1 MSRSITGDSLKKLL
15 DCFDADHDR
24 AGEKYEDLR
33 RALIRFYNGRG
44 IFFAEECADEVFD
57 RVSRRLTE
65 GVEIKNIYS
74 YCYEVARLILLER
87 LKSRENRRV
96 PLEETVLVESMIN
109 QDDDA
114 VEKERMLQCLDRC
127 LQQLPPES
135 RALIIEYYQDSQ
147 RDRIDRRKALAKRLG
162 LRRDALAN
170 RAQRLREKLEQC
182 ILECL
187 KK

>member
-1 MSRSITGDSLKKLL
+1 MNRSLTGDSLKKLL
-15 DCFDADHDR
+15 DCFDTDHNR
-24 AGEKYEDLR
+24 AGEKYEELR
-33 RALIRFYNGRG
+33 RALIRFYHGRG

-57 RVSRRLTE
+57 RVCRRLQE

-74 YCYEVARLILLER
+74 YCYEVARLILLEQ
-87 LKSRENRRV
+87 LKSHDNRKV
-96 PLEETVLVESMIN
+96 PLEESALGTMIN
-109 QDDDA
+109 QDDDSA
-114 VEKERMLQCLDRC
+114 ETERMLQCLDRC

-135 RALIIEYYQDSQ
+135 RSLIIEYYQDYK
-147 RDRIDRRKALAKRLG
+147 RDRIDRRKAMAKRLG

-182 ILECL
+182 ILNCL

>member
-1 MSRSITGDSLKKLL
+1 MNRSLTGDSLRKLL

-24 AGEKYEDLR
+24 AGEKYEELR

-57 RVSRRLTE
+57 RVSRRLLE

-74 YCYEVARLILLER
+74 YCYEVARLILLEK
-87 LKSRENRRV
+87 LKSHDKKRV
-96 PLEETVLVESMIN
+96 PLEPEMRSMIN
-109 QDDDA
+109 HEDDST
-114 VEKERMLQCLDRC
+114 EKERMLQCLDRC

-135 RALIIEYYQDSQ
+135 RSLIIEYYQDYK
-147 RDRIDRRKALAKRLG
+147 RDRIDRRKALARRLG

-182 ILECL
+182 ILDCL

>member
-1 MSRSITGDSLKKLL
+1 MNRSITGDSLKKLL
-15 DCFDADHDR
+15 DCFDTDHDR

-57 RVSRRLTE
+57 RVSRRLLE

-87 LKSRENRRV
+87 LKSRENKRV
-96 PLEETVLVESMIN
+96 PLEESVLVESMIN

-114 VEKERMLQCLDRC
+114 AEKERMLQCLDRC

-135 RALIIEYYQDSQ
+135 RTLIIEYYQDSQ